1 MLAGA
6 GVTVTDATGTNTTVT
21 ADEPDLP
28 SLVAVIVADPGAT
41 PETRPLLFTLATVG
55 ALLDHVTTRPVS
67 GLPLPSF
74 GVAVN
79 CRAPPAHTLALAG
92 VTATDATGTK
102 VAVVA
107 ADPLF
112 PSLVAVI
119 VAEPA
124 EAPVTRP
131 LPLTVATAGALL
143 AQVTTRP
150 GRGVPAPSI
159 GVAVSCTLP
168 PTEMP
173 GEEGVTAT
181 VATGTSETVMTAVP
195 LFPSLVAVIVA
206 EPAAL
211 PVTEPVALTL
221 AMAGAFVD
229 HDTVLPVNGLPVL
242 SLRAATSC
250 TPPETTTVAV
260 GGVRLTNAT
269 GATVTLMAADP
280 LLPSL
285 VALIVAGP
293 VARPVTRPVL
303 FTTATVGASLVH
315 VTRRPPSGFP
325 TLSRGVAVS

>member
-1 MLAGA
+1 MPLTSPLPFTVALVVSLLTHVTTRPASGLPTLSLGVAVSCTVPPTSMLAGA

-67 GLPLPSF
+67 ALPLPSF

-150 GRGVPAPSI
+150 VRGVPAPSI

-168 PTEMP
+168 PTEIP

-206 EPAAL
+206 
-211 PVTEPVALTL
+211 
-221 AMAGAFVD
+221 
-229 HDTVLPVNGLPVL
+229 
-242 SLRAATSC
+242 
-250 TPPETTTVAV
+250 
-260 GGVRLTNAT
+260 
-269 GATVTLMAADP
+269 
-280 LLPSL
+280 
-285 VALIVAGP
+285 GP
-293 VARPVTRPVL
+293 VARPLTRPVL